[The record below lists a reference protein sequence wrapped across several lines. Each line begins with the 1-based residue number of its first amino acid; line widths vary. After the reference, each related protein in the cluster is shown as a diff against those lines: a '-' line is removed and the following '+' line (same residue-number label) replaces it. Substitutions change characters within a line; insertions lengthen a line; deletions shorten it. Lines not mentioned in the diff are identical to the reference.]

1 MFRRIAGLGLLA
13 ATVQAAELKAQGDEN
28 TVSSFRTGPRF
39 GVTWLGGSVADTI
52 NRRYR
57 TNITNVISQFGWQY
71 EKQFASLEG
80 GPVALNEIIL
90 LFGGLDQGVAIP
102 TLTWLVGVRTP
113 GEFEFGV
120 GPIGSPAG
128 VALAVAVGQTFK
140 AGALRVPVNFSWVP
154 SRFGSRVG
162 ILSGFNVQR
171 MRRIN

>member
-13 ATVQAAELKAQGDEN
+13 VAVQAAELSAQADEN
-28 TVSSFRTGPRF
+28 TVTTFRTGPRF

-52 NRRYR
+52 NRRYK

-80 GPVALNEIIL
+80 GPVALNEFIL
-90 LFGGLDQGVAIP
+90 MFGGLDQGTAIP

-128 VALAVAVGQTFK
+128 VGLAVAVGQTFK
-140 AGALRVPVNFSWVP
+140 AGALSIPVNASWVP

-162 ILSGFNVQR
+162 IMTGFNVQKMKR
-171 MRRIN
+171 Y